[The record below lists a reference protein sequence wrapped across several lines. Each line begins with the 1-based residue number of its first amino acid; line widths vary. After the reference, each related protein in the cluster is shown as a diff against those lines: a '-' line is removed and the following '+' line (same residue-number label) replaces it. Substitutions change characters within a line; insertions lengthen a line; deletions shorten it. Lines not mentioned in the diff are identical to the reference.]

1 MQIILDNT
9 QIEQKIVRL
18 AHQLLENT
26 FEEERIY
33 IGGIQGNGYLLA
45 QELAKIMSQEK
56 QPEVVVFEIKI
67 NKEEPWSEPI
77 TLSIDEK
84 DIKKGFLVL
93 VDDVINSG
101 KTMQYA
107 LVKLLQQA
115 TKAIKT
121 VALVDRQHRRY
132 PIKADF
138 VGLGLTTTLK
148 NRVEVDLSEG
158 NKKAYLQ

>member
-26 FEEERIY
+26 FEEGRIY

-45 QELAKIMSQEK
+45 QELAEIISNEK